1 MSHKKAINNNTKGQY
16 NKQHSAERKNK
27 RSSAVLSLGS
37 CFGERSKSARLMCR
51 NKRKAFMRENRGKR
65 APSFFLNFFQSIK
78 FFLSFA
84 FKKTEEEFYAL
95 RARDRREHTSRNNN
109 NSLISIARS
118 KEKTYTHTR
127 ALRYILRVNVGI
139 IRVRRLGRPRQ
150 ERLLLET
157 QNPILATDATTVG
170 PIRSVRLSQMA
181 RVGFS
186 RAYVHAE
193 SVFRPRVLHRDVW
206 VRDL

>member
-1 MSHKKAINNNTKGQY
+1 
-16 NKQHSAERKNK
+16 
-27 RSSAVLSLGS
+27 
-37 CFGERSKSARLMCR
+37 
-51 NKRKAFMRENRGKR
+51 MREKRGKKQ
-65 APSFFLNFFQSIK
+65 PLFLNFFQSIK
-78 FFLSFA
+78 FCFIPS
-84 FKKTEEEFYAL
+84 KKRVRVLLLLT
-95 RARDRREHTSRNNN
+95 REIYEITHHTHNNN
-109 NSLISIARS
+109 NFARLLAR
-118 KEKTYTHTR
+118 KRRYTHV
-127 ALRYILRVNVGI
+127 LRYKVNVRI

-170 PIRSVRLSQMA
+170 PIRPVRLSQMA

>member
-1 MSHKKAINNNTKGQY
+1 
-16 NKQHSAERKNK
+16 
-27 RSSAVLSLGS
+27 
-37 CFGERSKSARLMCR
+37 MCR
-51 NKRKAFMRENRGKR
+51 NKSSFYMREHREGKKH
-65 APSFFLNFFQSIK
+65 PPFFEFFQSIK
-78 FFLSFA
+78 FFLICP
-84 FKKTEEEFYAL
+84 FKKTYEEFYSL
-95 RARDRREHTSRNNN
+95 RARYRREYTSRNNN
-109 NSLISIARS
+109 NSLLLIARS
-118 KEKTYTHTR
+118 KEKIYTHTHT
-127 ALRYILRVNVGI
+127 LRYIIRVNVGI

-170 PIRSVRLSQMA
+170 PIRPVRLSQMA

-186 RAYVHAE
+186 RFTVYAE

>member
-1 MSHKKAINNNTKGQY
+1 MSHKKAINNNTKGRKRC
-16 NKQHSAERKNK
+16 KQSAERKNK

-37 CFGERSKSARLMCR
+37 CFGERLKSARLMCL
-51 NKRKAFMRENRGKR
+51 NKSSFLCGKKEGKKQ
-65 APSFFLNFFQSIK
+65 PHFFLNFFSQLN
-78 FFLSFA
+78 FFSFA
-84 FKKTEEEFYAL
+84 FKKTKEEFYSR
-95 RARDRREHTSRNNN
+95 RARYRREYTSHNNN
-109 NSLISIARS
+109 NSLILIARS
-118 KEKTYTHTR
+118 KEKIYTHTHT
-127 ALRYILRVNVGI
+127 LRYIIRVNVGI

-170 PIRSVRLSQMA
+170 PIRPVRLSQMA

-186 RAYVHAE
+186 RAHVHVT

>member
-1 MSHKKAINNNTKGQY
+1 
-16 NKQHSAERKNK
+16 
-27 RSSAVLSLGS
+27 
-37 CFGERSKSARLMCR
+37 
-51 NKRKAFMRENRGKR
+51 MRENRGKK
-65 APSFFLNFFQSIK
+65 APPPFFEFFQSIK
-78 FFLSFA
+78 FFLICLQ
-84 FKKTEEEFYAL
+84 KNVRKEFYSL
-95 RARDRREHTSRNNN
+95 RARYRREYTSSHNNN
-109 NSLISIARS
+109 NSLLLIARS
-118 KEKTYTHTR
+118 KEKIYTHTHT
-127 ALRYILRVNVGI
+127 LRYIIRVNVGI

-170 PIRSVRLSQMA
+170 PIRPVRLSQMA

-186 RAYVHAE
+186 RFTVYAE